1 MEVATGENSF
11 KNVDSEKKRAEQ
23 EMESRKHPRFIR
35 GTGFRWRFQA
45 SANEG
50 ERKRECGEV
59 RREERDISEERHWL
73 PEQGGYGSRAQ
84 MGSLPIENG
93 ATCSLK
99 VELRRCDFNFMC

>member
-1 MEVATGENSF
+1 M
-11 KNVDSEKKRAEQ
+11 
-23 EMESRKHPRFIR
+23 
-35 GTGFRWRFQA
+35 
-45 SANEG
+45 
-50 ERKRECGEV
+50 